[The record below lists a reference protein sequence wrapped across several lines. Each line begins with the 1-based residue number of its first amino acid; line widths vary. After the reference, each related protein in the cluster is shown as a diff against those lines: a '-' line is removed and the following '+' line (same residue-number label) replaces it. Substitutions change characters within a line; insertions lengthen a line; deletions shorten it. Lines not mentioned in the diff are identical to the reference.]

1 MWHWLAPRSC
11 TFSLAKPV
19 PPVSLIRVTYK
30 NMSTTIENENTLS
43 SPAASSKLDQ
53 STYEIIRS
61 RLNTHAADLKSRLD
75 QLNEARRNVFGSI
88 ETKLLATERISTNN
102 NCVPR
107 DIVAIGTRVLFGYNV
122 QMGLRAETNVEDVLA
137 VYSLKDGTFHSEGID
152 LLADPTFLADFR
164 QLYKYYRKTTFSKFF
179 VRGTYL
185 YLVFQVGKSS
195 SDIKAFKWLIDGDE
209 LKYVDSRSDHEVR
222 YPSQHDFEWK
232 RTHRDLH
239 RHGAHP
245 HISIEERIFV
255 ETVGGDLTI
264 KVEDNTE
271 LGEGIYAELVEDPD
285 QTLDDAEIFY
295 AIVGDLILLKMR
307 PYQEEQF
314 RYLVYS
320 EKLKEVKRLD
330 AIANACVFLPEGH
343 GLIFSNGYYL
353 QTGEHKT
360 FDSFGPSADTGTS
373 SPSLQYE
380 RRIASP
386 NGEDYLYVFHNCD
399 SGAYVL
405 LSYNVIE
412 QRVATPIVCH
422 GFSQFDN
429 GHLVF
434 FKSGGEPQKH
444 HALQMWQ
451 TPFVGDDF
459 APDTDTTSLLY
470 KIGNQDIVRGM
481 AECHEIIGLTERDD
495 SYENLYVDLVKK
507 STDVLDAYY
516 WLNNDDT
523 FHLDVALT
531 EVKGAANAAVE
542 EFEKVVRVRANTKQ
556 QFEDAATHADQTVRA
571 ITSRRY
577 EHINDFVAS
586 LAELR
591 QVRGELI
598 ALKEL
603 RYIDLESVEKLEQI
617 IVDNSDRQSLHCV
630 EFLLRDDSLTPYVTA
645 VEARRAR
652 IDQLTKVS
660 EAKQLEGEIGDSSN
674 ELEMLIDIVS
684 NLKIDD
690 ATQRTDI
697 IDTISGIY
705 SQVNQARAALRKKTQ
720 ELMSVEGKAE
730 FHSQVKLLNQA
741 VVNFLDVCDT
751 PEKCDE
757 YLTKLMVQIEELE
770 GRFAEF
776 DDFVLELSEKREEV
790 YSAFDGK
797 KVSLVE
803 ARNKRATTLQSA
815 AERILKGIETRVG
828 QLDSVNEIH
837 SYFAADLMVE
847 KVRDIVENLTEL
859 EDTVKVDDIQS
870 RLKTIREDAVR
881 QLKDRQ
887 ELFVGGENVI
897 QFGKHQFSV
906 NVQDL
911 DLTTVM
917 KNDRMQYH
925 LTGTN
930 FLEEISD
937 ADFLAT
943 VDVWSQDYVSENAD
957 VYRAEYLAYQ
967 MLREF
972 GRQAAMAGNGS
983 ASERVA
989 AIGQVGGGTQAVHEL
1004 LTMSGEELTSI
1015 VQKFMSPRHL
1025 EGYVKGVHDHD
1036 AAKILRGLLE
1046 LQSSIGQ
1053 LQYPSQ
1059 ARALAEFAWTWQPT
1073 PELASLKATLEPQLL
1088 ELGQIAAVFPDMDG
1102 RAQFAPAVRE
1112 LVAAVAELVTAREFA
1127 GELGTSA
1134 SIDAATEFLL
1144 TQTTNSSPFPV
1155 SERVVE
1161 IRNDFFEHLR
1171 RNEAQESFHQALD
1184 RLGDAGAI
1192 AKLRVLRNWASAFV
1206 SQRDPQD
1213 VEFVDELGVYLL
1225 AELDVGGPASDRED
1239 NGDNPSTTREVLQGS
1254 DVREITGL
1262 VGDHGS
1268 LPESGAPYRLRYSD
1282 FVARLASFESNTVPR
1297 YNRYVERKKQLLE
1310 EKRVSMRLEEFKPR
1324 VLTSFVRNKLIDQV
1338 YLPLIG
1344 DNLAKQMGVVGES
1357 KRTDLMGLL
1366 LLISPPGYGKTTLM
1380 EYVANRLGLTF
1391 MKINGPA
1398 IGHAVTSLDPAEAP
1412 NASAREEID
1421 KLNLSLEMGDN
1432 VMIYLDD
1439 IQHCNPEFLQKFI
1452 SLCDGQRKIEG
1463 VYAGKTRT
1471 YDLRGRKVAVVMAG
1485 NPYTESGEKFQIPDM
1500 LANRADTYNLGDVIG
1515 SDGGTA
1521 ADVFRMS
1528 YIENALTSSP
1538 TLGQLASRSQSDVY
1552 SILKMAESSLE
1563 GTPVS
1568 TTDADL
1574 DGNYSAEELNEFVSV
1589 MQKLMRVRDIVL
1601 AVNDQYIT
1609 SAAQA
1614 DAYRTEPPFKLQG
1627 SYRDMN
1633 KIAERIVPI
1642 MNDAELESLV
1652 QSHYEN
1658 QAQTLTTGAEANLLK
1673 LRELLGTLNEEEQAR
1688 WDDIKKTFARNLLL
1702 GGEGSD
1708 RLAQVIAQMTQFSE
1722 GLGDIK
1728 SVLAEG
1734 LSQLS
1739 NAAAKQASTPEPVTP
1754 AEAGESKQL
1763 AVALGHLSSF
1773 NDNLSKIGESLS
1785 QMQGT
1790 VAGSS
1795 NGAGLATPSSQQV
1808 QVVYKVPRVFLDVIK
1823 AQFMIMERWLEP
1835 VIQLSE
1841 KQGADTDA
1849 LAKNVDLAF
1858 KRYEALIERMETAA
1872 GDA

>member
-1 MWHWLAPRSC
+1 
-11 TFSLAKPV
+11 
-19 PPVSLIRVTYK
+19 
-30 NMSTTIENENTLS
+30 MSTNTENEPTKVT
-43 SPAASSKLDQ
+43 PAETQLER
-53 STYEIIRS
+53 STYEIIRN
-61 RLNTHAADLKSRLD
+61 RLNTHAGDLKSRLD

-88 ETKLLATERISTNN
+88 ETKLLATERISTSN

-107 DIVAIGTRVLFGYNV
+107 DIAAIGERVLFGYNV
-122 QMGLRAETNVEDVLA
+122 QMGLRSETNIEDVLA
-137 VYSLKDGTFHSEGID
+137 VYSLRDGNFRAEGME
-152 LLADPTFLADFR
+152 LLADKTFQADFK
-164 QLYKYYRKTTFSKFF
+164 QLYKYYKKTTFTKFF

-185 YLVFQVGKSS
+185 YLVFQIGKSTT
-195 SDIKAFKWLIDGDE
+195 DIKAFKWLIDGDD
-209 LKYVDSRSDHEVR
+209 LKYVDARSDHEVKF
-222 YPSQHDFEWK
+222 PSQHDFAWK

-239 RHGAHP
+239 RQGIHP
-245 HISIEERIFV
+245 HISIEDRVFV

-271 LGEGIYAELVEDPD
+271 LGEGIYAEPVDDPD

-307 PYQEEQF
+307 PYQEEKF

-320 EKLKEVKRLD
+320 EKVKQVKRLD
-330 AIANACVFLPEGH
+330 TIENACVFLPEGH

-360 FDSFGPSADTGTS
+360 FESN
-373 SPSLQYE
+373 LQNLHFE

-386 NGEDYLYVFHNCD
+386 NGEDYLYVFYNGD
-399 SGAYVL
+399 TGTYVL

-412 QRVATPIVCH
+412 QRVATPIICN
-422 GFSQFDN
+422 GFSQFDS
-429 GHLVF
+429 GQLVF

-444 HALQMWQ
+444 HALQIWQ
-451 TPFVGDDF
+451 TPYVGDDF
-459 APDTDTTSLLY
+459 TPDTDTTSMLY

-495 SYENLYVDLVKK
+495 SYENLYVDLAKK
-507 STDVLDAYY
+507 STDVLDSYY
-516 WLNNDDT
+516 WLNNDET
-523 FHLDVALT
+523 YHLDVALV

-542 EFEKVVRVRANTKQ
+542 EFEKVVRVRANTKK
-556 QFEDAATHADQTVRA
+556 QFDEATAHTDQTIRA

-598 ALKEL
+598 SLKEL
-603 RYIDLESVEKLEQI
+603 RYIDLDAVEKLEQNVI
-617 IVDNSDRQSLHCV
+617 DNSERQSLHCV
-630 EFLLRDDSLTPYVTA
+630 EFLLRDDSLTPYEQA
-645 VEARRAR
+645 VEARRAQ
-652 IDQLTKVS
+652 IDDLTKVAD
-660 EAKQLEGEIGDSSN
+660 AKKLEEEISASSR

-697 IDTISGIY
+697 IDNISAIY
-705 SQVNQARAALRKKTQ
+705 SQVNQARASLKKKTQ

-751 PEKCDE
+751 PERCDE

-828 QLDSVNEIH
+828 QLESVNEIH

-847 KVRDIVENLTEL
+847 KVRDIIEQLNEL
-859 EDTVKVDDIQS
+859 EDSVKVGDIQS

-897 QFGKHQFSV
+897 KFGKHHFAV

-917 KNDRMQYH
+917 KNDRLQFH

-930 FLEEISD
+930 FLEEIENE
-937 ADFLAT
+937 DFMST
-943 VDVWSQDYVSENAD
+943 IDVWSQDYVSENSD
-957 VYRAEYLAYQ
+957 VYRAEYLACQ
-967 MLREF
+967 MLKEVD
-972 GRQAAMAGNGS
+972 A
-983 ASERVA
+983 E
-989 AIGQVGGGTQAVHEL
+989 EL
-1004 LTMSGEELTSI
+1004 LPLEEEEFTAA

-1036 AAKILRGLLE
+1036 AAKILRGLLD
-1046 LQSSIGQ
+1046 LQTSIGQ
-1053 LQYPSQ
+1053 LQYPSK
-1059 ARALAEFAWTWQPT
+1059 ARALAEFAWTWPAT
-1073 PELASLKATLEPQLL
+1073 PELAELKATLEPQLA
-1088 ELGQIAAVFPDMDG
+1088 ELGQIAAVFPEMDG
-1102 RAQFAPAVRE
+1102 RAQFAPR
-1112 LVAAVAELVTAREFA
+1112 LRELVTATSHKLDAPASE
-1127 GELGTSA
+1127 SA
-1134 SIDAATEFLL
+1134 SMNLQSQLASSTCEDSLAGASSLYNAAVEYLL
-1144 TQTTNSSPFPV
+1144 TQTTNVDPFPV
-1155 SERVVE
+1155 SERVLE
-1161 IRNDFFEHLR
+1161 LRNEFFEHLR
-1171 RNEAQESFHQALD
+1171 RSEAQESFNQALE
-1184 RLGDAGAI
+1184 RLGNANPTE
-1192 AKLRVLRNWASAFV
+1192 KLRTIRNWAAAFV
-1206 SQRDPQD
+1206 SQRNDETD
-1213 VEFVDELGVYLL
+1213 VEFIDELAVFLL
-1225 AELDVGGPASDRED
+1225 GELESGEASIPTVLEGSD
-1239 NGDNPSTTREVLQGS
+1239 TRE
-1254 DVREITGL
+1254 IIGL
-1262 VGDHGS
+1262 VGDHKS
-1268 LPESGAPYRLRYSD
+1268 LGDSGEPYRLRYAD
-1282 FVARLASFESNTVPR
+1282 FMVRLANFEANIVPR
-1297 YNRYVERKKQLLE
+1297 YNQYVELKKRLLE
-1310 EKRVSMRLEEFKPR
+1310 EKRVSMRLDEFKPR
-1324 VLTSFVRNKLIDQV
+1324 VLTSFVRNKLIDEV
-1338 YLPLIG
+1338 YLPMIG
-1344 DNLAKQMGVVGES
+1344 DNLAKQMGVVGEA

-1380 EYVANRLGLTF
+1380 EYTANRLGLTF

-1412 NASAREEID
+1412 NASAREEIE

-1432 VMIYLDD
+1432 VMLYLDD

-1515 SDGGTA
+1515 ESA
-1521 ADVFRMS
+1521 VSFKMS
-1528 YIENALTSSP
+1528 YIENALTSNP
-1538 TLGQLASRSQSDVY
+1538 TLSPLASRSQSDVY
-1552 SILKMAESSLE
+1552 AILKMAESAVTGS
-1563 GTPVS
+1563 PVA

-1574 DGNYSAEELNEFVSV
+1574 EGNYSAEELNEFVSV

-1601 AVNDQYIT
+1601 TVNDQYIT

-1642 MNDAELESLV
+1642 MNDAELETLV
-1652 QSHYEN
+1652 RSHYEN

-1673 LRELLGTLNEEEQAR
+1673 LSELLGTLTDEDQSR
-1688 WDDIKKTFARNLLL
+1688 WDDIKKTFGRNLLL

-1708 RLAQVIAQMTQFSE
+1708 KLAQLIAQMTQFSE

-1728 SVLAEG
+1728 TVLADG
-1734 LSQLS
+1734 MTQMST
-1739 NAAAKQASTPEPVTP
+1739 AAAEKANSPVSVAPAASEPV
-1754 AEAGESKQL
+1754 ESKQL
-1763 AVALGHLSSF
+1763 VAALSHLSSF

-1785 QMQGT
+1785 QMQ
-1790 VAGSS
+1790 A
-1795 NGAGLATPSSQQV
+1795 NGNNASAPGLTTAPHEV
-1808 QVVYKVPRVFLDVIK
+1808 KVVYKVPRVFLDVIK
-1823 AQFMIMERWLEP
+1823 AQFSIMERWLEP
-1835 VIQLSE
+1835 VINLSE
-1841 KQGADTDA
+1841 QQGADTDA

-1858 KRYEALIERMETAA
+1858 KRYEALIERMETSAA
-1872 GDA
+1872 DN